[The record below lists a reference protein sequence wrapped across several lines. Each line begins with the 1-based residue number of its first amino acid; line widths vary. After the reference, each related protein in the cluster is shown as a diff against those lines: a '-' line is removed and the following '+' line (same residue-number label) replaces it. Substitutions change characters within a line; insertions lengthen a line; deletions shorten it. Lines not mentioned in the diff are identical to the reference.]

1 MSISHFDLHSLRR
14 MISLYLLKK
23 RRKKKQKNDI
33 TELIKKKND
42 ITVALVICCLTRI
55 TCSHEGVLLG
65 AVVVEKED

>member
-23 RRKKKQKNDI
+23 QKNDI

-42 ITVALVICCLTRI
+42 ITVALAICCLTRI